1 MKSTARA
8 TMPLPWFFNIE
19 NFFFSIFIRPQIN
32 APNPR
37 GYDHYLRRHPSVY
50 NTMLSRNLL
59 SQSIVFKTA
68 AVRTTALA
76 FSTSAV
82 SSLQLVS
89 KAATDS
95 KVPAPTEKVPDV
107 ETFLTK
113 IGRKSAE
120 AADNFESWQDL
131 FTMSS
136 YEMKSKGIETRTRR

>member
-1 MKSTARA
+1 
-8 TMPLPWFFNIE
+8 
-19 NFFFSIFIRPQIN
+19 
-32 APNPR
+32 
-37 GYDHYLRRHPSVY
+37 
-50 NTMLSRNLL
+50 MLSRNLL

-76 FSTSAV
+76 VSTSAV

-95 KVPAPTEKVPDV
+95 KIPAPTEKVPDV